1 MPVSHLSTKR
11 VLLRNGVIV
20 LAYNTAIAALLA
32 ANGYGHGFWIILVYS
47 QCIGLT
53 GWIFIDGGR
62 RLIWGD
68 GTSSGWIWLLAL
80 AGIGIAS
87 TGGVALAALLLGHP
101 LRAHNFV
108 ASLVISG
115 VAAFIS
121 AMFFYERRRK
131 EEVGRP
137 AAEAQPR
144 PPEARIEP
152 HFLFQSLAT
161 LYAL

>member
-1 MPVSHLSTKR
+1 MTLAARLAAIPP
-11 VLLRNGVIV
+11 LLRNGVIV

-32 ANGYGHGFWIILVYS
+32 ATGYGDGFWINLVYS

-53 GWIFIDGGR
+53 GWLLIDGGR

-87 TGGVALAALLLGHP
+87 TGGVALAALLPGHP

-115 VAAFIS
+115 VAGLLPGK
-121 AMFFYERRRK
+121 FFFW
-131 EEVGRP
+131 P
-137 AAEAQPR
+137 AGKGGGGG
-144 PPEARIEP
+144 
-152 HFLFQSLAT
+152 LG
-161 LYAL
+161 

>member
-1 MPVSHLSTKR
+1 MTLAARFAAIPT
-11 VLLRNGVIV
+11 LLRNGVIV

-32 ANGYGHGFWIILVYS
+32 ATGYGDGFWINMVYS

-87 TGGVALAALLLGHP
+87 TGGVALAALLLGPP
-101 LRAHNFV
+101 LPAHKFV
-108 ASLVISG
+108 ASLVLSD
-115 VAAFIS
+115 VA
-121 AMFFYERRRK
+121 
-131 EEVGRP
+131 GLL
-137 AAEAQPR
+137 PR
-144 PPEARIEP
+144 
-152 HFLFQSLAT
+152 SV
-161 LYAL
+161 